1 MKFDVHA
8 SLFTAAVCFLA
19 TAEAFVPSRMA
30 RAHTPFRS
38 SPRTAMAIETS
49 DFGTA
54 MPEATSYLEQLGIE
68 EDKLALGIDP
78 VEVYKYI
85 GT

>member
-1 MKFDVHA
+1 MKFGVH
-8 SLFTAAVCFLA
+8 SLFTAAACFLA
-19 TAEAFVPSRMA
+19 TAEAFAPSRIA
-30 RAHTPFRS
+30 RAQTPFRS
-38 SPRTAMAIETS
+38 RPRTAMAIETS

-68 EDKLALGIDP
+68 EGKLALGVDP
-78 VEVYKYI
+78 VDVYSYI